1 MGQSKLQMRL
11 EELSKARPILST
23 VHGSH
28 LYGLAHEDSDYDTYE
43 VMLGCDKR
51 FAWNRNEDTD
61 TTHIHL
67 SRFQQAVTE
76 GAPQALEALYS
87 PLAEVHP
94 HWQAFFAGMRPG
106 IDNARATY
114 RRAILNFGLHN
125 GGRTGAAAEPT
136 DPFKLRRHALRLTY
150 NLDELVRT
158 GRFNPRL
165 TPSDAVAI
173 KANATMSDSHF
184 ERLLTS
190 SLENALLGRIRQMRV
205 NVPPDS
211 PDKVIFVG
219 PYIKGPE
226 GKPLMKAPKVQAVV
240 R

>member
-1 MGQSKLQMRL
+1 MGQSKLQQRL
-11 EELSKARPILST
+11 EELSKARPILRT

-43 VMLGCDKR
+43 VVLGCGKR

-87 PLAEVHP
+87 PLAEAHP
-94 HWQAFFAGMRPG
+94 HWEAFFAGMRPG

-114 RRAILNFGLHN
+114 RRAILSFGLHN
-125 GGRTGAAAEPT
+125 GGRTGAAAERT
-136 DPFKLRRHALRLTY
+136 DPLKLRRHALRLTY

-158 GRFNPRL
+158 GRFNPQL
-165 TPSDAVAI
+165 TPGQVEAVRAI
-173 KANATMSDSHF
+173 AAEDSQDFRF
-184 ERLLTS
+184 EVFLRRM
-190 SLENALLGRIRQMRV
+190 LELALFGRM
-205 NVPPDS
+205 
-211 PDKVIFVG
+211 
-219 PYIKGPE
+219 
-226 GKPLMKAPKVQAVV
+226 
-240 R
+240 